1 MNHCFQL
8 SPSGNRPE
16 SVEKYLKKSL
26 EDLKLD
32 YVDLYLIHCPFAFK
46 EVGNDMHPK
55 DENGR
60 ILVESSTDLIAVWSE
75 MEKQVSNGLTKAIG
89 LSNFNAKQIERII
102 NVAKVPI
109 SNLQIEVHLYFQ
121 QKEMVSGIVTFS
133 N

>member
-1 MNHCFQL
+1 
-8 SPSGNRPE
+8 
-16 SVEKYLKKSL
+16 
-26 EDLKLD
+26 
-32 YVDLYLIHCPFAFK
+32 
-46 EVGNDMHPK
+46 MHPK